1 MAFCVIESA
10 AFVAIT
16 LTYQRSTKPSVIVEK
31 IHRSALLLC
40 LCNIKKSLENCRDRN
55 NENGHRMP
63 PSRGHFAPA
72 EHVFDGVEGVDHMM
86 HVTASVAG
94 GESVLARHSGRRK
107 SLFRECLRTRL
118 NFTAAGAIIEATK
131 TDLGDE
137 EVKLIVKALEHLLR
151 LHAGNAAR

>member
-1 MAFCVIESA
+1 MRAQLPERQVCHAPGDGSLLEVARDQQLRFVRVAGFLPNAFPVWIAPSEYLFDGIES
-10 AFVAIT
+10 
-16 LTYQRSTKPSVIVEK
+16 
-31 IHRSALLLC
+31 
-40 LCNIKKSLENCRDRN
+40 
-55 NENGHRMP
+55 
-63 PSRGHFAPA
+63 
-72 EHVFDGVEGVDHMM
+72 VDHMM
-86 HVTASVAG
+86 HVTARVAG

-131 TDLGDE
+131 TDLGDQ

>member
-1 MAFCVIESA
+1 
-10 AFVAIT
+10 
-16 LTYQRSTKPSVIVEK
+16 
-31 IHRSALLLC
+31 
-40 LCNIKKSLENCRDRN
+40 
-55 NENGHRMP
+55 
-63 PSRGHFAPA
+63 
-72 EHVFDGVEGVDHMM
+72 MM

-107 SLFRECLRTRL
+107 SLFRECLRL